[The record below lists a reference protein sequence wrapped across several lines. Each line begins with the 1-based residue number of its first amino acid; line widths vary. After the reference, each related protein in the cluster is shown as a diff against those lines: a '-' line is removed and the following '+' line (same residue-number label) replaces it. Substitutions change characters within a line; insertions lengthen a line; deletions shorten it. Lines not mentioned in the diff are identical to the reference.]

1 MSRNKGTSHHLT
13 VIPKLTYTEFHTE
26 KCLLTS
32 RLTCSESLDVE
43 VRLMVRP
50 WGKVARLVE
59 GWLVVEEAAA
69 PVVVVEVVE
78 VVLEVNVG

>member
-1 MSRNKGTSHHLT
+1 
-13 VIPKLTYTEFHTE
+13 
-26 KCLLTS
+26 
-32 RLTCSESLDVE
+32 
-43 VRLMVRP
+43 MVKP